1 MTLSLGNGAKTGQ
14 DMDGFTAMNYPEE
27 KQLDVFYILY
37 ELSSSYCTISLR
49 IKRAKLNT
57 SLRFQ
62 ESILQA
68 RQPLSCWACV
78 MSGDWLLDAKHLPES
93 E

>member
-27 KQLDVFYILY
+27 KQLDVFILY

-49 IKRAKLNT
+49 IKEQIQHFSQISGVYPPGETASFT
-57 SLRFQ
+57 
-62 ESILQA
+62 
-68 RQPLSCWACV
+68 WACV